1 MSPRT
6 LSLMSWNC
14 FGAATG
20 LVSFL
25 RWRGAADSHRFQHPD
40 VRSAVDALDVVCL
53 QEVFLGDAEDFFA
66 ELSHPHKA
74 RDSNAGTWAPPTVGG
89 SGLAIASRHK
99 LRSSSVRAF
108 ARPQVG
114 SERFARKGALHAEI
128 DLGEGRHVDVV
139 TTHMQSGYHDFA
151 GTVRIQ
157 QLEQLRALVDER
169 GATDRP
175 FVLSGDLN
183 VCGLSSRRALR
194 EYDAL
199 RALFADFDDLGAADD
214 RPTFDPRPAKNHLA
228 RRFEPRADAQRIDYV
243 LFRAPRGGWMRPR
256 ALELDL
262 VEPLAGPRPT
272 HPSDHF
278 AVRVEFELDPDA
290 PPRVGG

>member
-6 LSLMSWNC
+6 LSLLSWNC

-25 RWRGAADSHRFQHPD
+25 RWRGAADSHRFDHPE
-40 VRSAVDALDVVCL
+40 VRAAVDAPDLVCL

-66 ELSHPHKA
+66 DLTHPHKA
-74 RDSNAGTWAPPTVGG
+74 RDPNVGTWAPPTVGG
-89 SGLAIASRHK
+89 SGLAIASRHPLK
-99 LRSSSVRAF
+99 SSRVQPFS
-108 ARPQVG
+108 RPQVG
-114 SERFARKGALHAEI
+114 SERFARKGALHVEVELDEARG
-128 DLGEGRHVDVV
+128 LDVV
-139 TTHMQSGYHDFA
+139 TTHMQSGYHDRA
-151 GTVRIQ
+151 GTVRIR
-157 QLEQLRALVDER
+157 QLEQLRALVDQR
-169 GATDRP
+169 GAPERP

-183 VCGLSSRRALR
+183 VCGLSSRRAHR

-199 RALFADFDDLGAADD
+199 RSLFADFDDLGASDD
-214 RPTFDPRPAKNHLA
+214 LPTFDPRPAKNHLA

-243 LFRAPRGGWMRPR
+243 LFRGPRGGWMRPR

-262 VEPLAGPRPT
+262 VEPLEGPRPT

-278 AVRVEFELDPDA
+278 AVRVEFELDPA
-290 PPRVGG
+290 